1 MHSEGIG
8 RMCKL
13 FITEQLLEYTLLLS
27 LEVVS
32 FLLYGKPRKGR
43 TYLNWE
49 RFLQVEN
56 LSACS
61 LVGMIVQGSNRTAQ
75 RTKWTAVRVGQWDS
89 DISLIRSVGRATW
102 HTPCGHSASGQLGFI
117 LEPLRG
123 TSLLPLPHQLAS
135 QCLRRGR
142 TTFNKK

>member
-43 TYLNWE
+43 TYLN
-49 RFLQVEN
+49 
-56 LSACS
+56 
-61 LVGMIVQGSNRTAQ
+61 
-75 RTKWTAVRVGQWDS
+75 
-89 DISLIRSVGRATW
+89 
-102 HTPCGHSASGQLGFI
+102 
-117 LEPLRG
+117 
-123 TSLLPLPHQLAS
+123 
-135 QCLRRGR
+135 
-142 TTFNKK
+142 